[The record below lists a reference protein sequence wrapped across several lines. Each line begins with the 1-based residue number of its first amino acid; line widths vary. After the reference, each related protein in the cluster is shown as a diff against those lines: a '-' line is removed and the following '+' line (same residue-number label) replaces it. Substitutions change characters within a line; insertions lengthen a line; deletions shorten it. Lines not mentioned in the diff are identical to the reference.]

1 MVNGNLCRELR
12 RAVFHGI
19 ARRGVAPVAE
29 RQFDNVT
36 NKRFYKHRER
46 LHGNNIQIFMICV
59 SKDECLLSGGMGIT
73 FRAWEKK
80 VTNFELFYGVMDEL
94 RNCCI
99 LCY

>member
-46 LHGNNIQIFMICV
+46 LHGNNIQIFMIWCLQGWMFAFWRHGNNV
-59 SKDECLLSGGMGIT
+59 SSLG
-73 FRAWEKK
+73 EKS
-80 VTNFELFYGVMDEL
+80 DEL
-94 RNCCI
+94 
-99 LCY
+99 